1 MIKCQCERW
10 SSRRRV
16 SIRKGRYSTSAA
28 VSRPSEA
35 IYSSQQGIASS
46 DFDTPL
52 RGYSILLATTCWLLL
67 LLLSALLFSA
77 CALRPTDCARPDVF
91 CVGLVTASG
100 SIDEGIN
107 QQAWLGLEDAKAE
120 GLADRIDYIETMDS
134 RDREANI
141 QTFINDGYDVIIT
154 VGSSLTNETI
164 AAAQKNPKIKFI
176 GVEQTQTTTYPNL
189 TGLVFHEE
197 RSGFLAG
204 ALAASIT
211 QTNHVAAICEA
222 KFIDAMRRYCDGFK
236 AGAQYT
242 NASVNATIVYRTGS
256 NQYLFNDPDWGNQ
269 NALQVVNDGA
279 DVIFAAGGNTADA
292 ALETAAGQGAY
303 VIGSETDQYESL
315 TDIRP
320 RLLSST
326 MNDIRT
332 GVRDLM
338 RLART
343 NQLPA
348 GNYFGPI
355 ALASFHD
362 LDQQIPQPV
371 KDQLNQLAQ
380 ELTNNPIIDDVPY
393 QKP

>member
-1 MIKCQCERW
+1 MNLKRLPFPILFFTLIF
-10 SSRRRV
+10 SS
-16 SIRKGRYSTSAA
+16 
-28 VSRPSEA
+28 
-35 IYSSQQGIASS
+35 
-46 DFDTPL
+46 
-52 RGYSILLATTCWLLL
+52 
-67 LLLSALLFSA
+67 
-77 CALRPTDCARPDVF
+77 CAPRPTDCARLIVF

-107 QQAWLGLEDAKAE
+107 QQAWLGLQDAKAE
-120 GLADRIDYIETMDS
+120 GLADRIDYIETVDL

-141 QTFINDGYDVIIT
+141 QVFINDGYDVIIT

-164 AAAQKNPKIKFI
+164 TAAQKNPKIKFI
-176 GVEQTQTTTYPNL
+176 GVEQTQDATLPNL

-211 QTNHVAAICEA
+211 QTNHIAALCEA

-236 AGAQYT
+236 AGAQYI
-242 NASVNATIVYRTGS
+242 NANVNATVIYRTGP
-256 NQYLFNDPDWGNQ
+256 NQNLFNDPDWGNQ
-269 NALQVVNDGA
+269 TALQAVQDGA

-303 VIGSETDQYESL
+303 VIGSETDEYESL
-315 TDIRP
+315 TDIRSK
-320 RLLSST
+320 LVSSAV
-326 MNDIRT
+326 NDVRS

-348 GNYFGPI
+348 GNFFGQI
-355 ALASFHD
+355 ELAPFHD
-362 LDQQIPQPV
+362 LDGQIPQSV

-380 ELTNNPIIDDVPY
+380 GLANNPVIDDVPY

>member
-1 MIKCQCERW
+1 M
-10 SSRRRV
+10 
-16 SIRKGRYSTSAA
+16 
-28 VSRPSEA
+28 
-35 IYSSQQGIASS
+35 
-46 DFDTPL
+46 
-52 RGYSILLATTCWLLL
+52 
-67 LLLSALLFSA
+67 
-77 CALRPTDCARPDVF
+77 
-91 CVGLVTASG
+91 GLVTASG

-107 QQAWLGLEDAKAE
+107 QQAWLGLQDAKAE
-120 GLADRIDYIETMDS
+120 GLADRIDYIETVDL
-134 RDREANI
+134 RDRAANI
-141 QTFINDGYDVIIT
+141 QTFINDGYEVIIT
-154 VGSSLTNETI
+154 VGSSMTNETI

-211 QTNHVAAICEA
+211 QTNHIAAICEA

-236 AGAQYT
+236 AGAQYI
-242 NASVNATIVYRTGS
+242 NANMNTTVIYRTGP
-256 NQYLFNDPDWGNQ
+256 NQNLFNDPDWGNQ
-269 NALQVVNDGA
+269 TALQAVQDGA

-303 VIGSETDQYESL
+303 VIGSETDEYESL
-315 TDIRP
+315 TDIRSK
-320 RLLSST
+320 LVSSA
-326 MNDIRT
+326 MNDVRS

-338 RLART
+338 RLARN

-348 GNYFGPI
+348 GNFFGQI
-355 ALASFHD
+355 ELAPFHD
-362 LDQQIPQPV
+362 LDGQIPQPV

>member
-1 MIKCQCERW
+1 M
-10 SSRRRV
+10 
-16 SIRKGRYSTSAA
+16 
-28 VSRPSEA
+28 
-35 IYSSQQGIASS
+35 
-46 DFDTPL
+46 
-52 RGYSILLATTCWLLL
+52 
-67 LLLSALLFSA
+67 
-77 CALRPTDCARPDVF
+77 F

-100 SIDEGIN
+100 SIDDGIN

-120 GLADRIDYIETMDS
+120 GLADRIDYIETVDS

-154 VGSSLTNETI
+154 VGSSLADETI
-164 AAAQKNPKIKFI
+164 SAAKKNPKIKFI
-176 GVEQTQTTTYPNL
+176 GVEQTQDETLPNL

-211 QTNHVAAICEA
+211 QTNHIAAICEA

-236 AGAQYT
+236 AGAQYI
-242 NASVNATIVYRTGS
+242 NANVNATVVYRTGS
-256 NQYLFNDPDWGNQ
+256 NQYLFNDPDWGTQ
-269 NALQVVNDGA
+269 AAHQAVTDGA
-279 DVIFAAGGNTADA
+279 DVIFAAGGNTANA

-303 VIGSETDQYESL
+303 VIGSETDEYESL
-315 TDIRP
+315 TDIRS
-320 RLLSST
+320 RLVSSAV
-326 MNDIRT
+326 NDVRT

-338 RLART
+338 RLARN

-348 GNYFGPI
+348 GNFFGQI
-355 ALASFHD
+355 ELAPFHD
-362 LDQQIPQPV
+362 LDSQIPQSV
-371 KDQLNQLAQ
+371 KDQLNQLTQ